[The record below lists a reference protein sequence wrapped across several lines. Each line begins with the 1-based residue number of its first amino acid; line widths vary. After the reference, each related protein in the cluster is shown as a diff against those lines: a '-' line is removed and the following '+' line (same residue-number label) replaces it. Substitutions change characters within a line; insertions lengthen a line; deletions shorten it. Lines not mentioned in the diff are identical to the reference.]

1 MNKTKILLVEDEK
14 TLGQIVKVS
23 VETRDFEV
31 LYVEDGLEAAE
42 KYTSYAPDI
51 CVLDVMLPGKDGFS
65 LAKSIRLQDPYTPI
79 IFLTARSQTA
89 DVIQGFDM
97 GADDYIKKPFSIEEL
112 IVRIQALLRR
122 GRMQSPPPVE
132 EAAALSIGK
141 YTFDPALQTLAHAG
155 KVRKLTHRESS
166 LLHLLVSHRHQ
177 ILERKTALDKLWGD
191 DSFFNARSMD
201 VFITKLRKYL
211 KEDAQ
216 VEIINVR
223 GIGHKLVY

>member
-1 MNKTKILLVEDEK
+1 MKKTKILLVEDEK
-14 TLGQIVKVS
+14 TLGQIVKES
-23 VETRDFEV
+23 LETRDFEV
-31 LYVEDGLEAAE
+31 LYVEDGLEAE
-42 KYTSYAPDI
+42 KKYASYAPDL

-65 LAKSIRLQDPYTPI
+65 LAKSIRLLDPYTPI

-89 DVIQGFDM
+89 DVIQGFDL

-112 IVRIQALLRR
+112 IVRILALLRR
-122 GRMQSPPPVE
+122 GRMQSPAPVE
-132 EAAALSIGK
+132 EAPLLPIGN
-141 YTFDPALQTLAHAG
+141 YEFDPALQTLNLSG
-155 KVRKLTHRESS
+155 NIRKLTHRESA
-166 LLHLLVSHRHQ
+166 LLHLLFRHRHQ

-223 GIGHKLVY
+223 GIGYKLVC